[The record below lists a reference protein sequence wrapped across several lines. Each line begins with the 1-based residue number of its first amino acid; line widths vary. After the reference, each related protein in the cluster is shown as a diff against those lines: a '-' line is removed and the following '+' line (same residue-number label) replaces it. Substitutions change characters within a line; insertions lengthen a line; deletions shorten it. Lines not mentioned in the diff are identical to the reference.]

1 MIYAFLNSGIP
12 ETILL
17 MLILSAAVLPLVAL
31 VDILTSRFEPM
42 NKLIWVIVVVFTNLL
57 GALLYFSIGRKQK
70 IG

>member
-1 MIYAFLNSGIP
+1 MIYAFLSNGIA
-12 ETILL
+12 ETVLL

-42 NKLIWVIVVVFTNLL
+42 NKLIWIIVVIFTNLL